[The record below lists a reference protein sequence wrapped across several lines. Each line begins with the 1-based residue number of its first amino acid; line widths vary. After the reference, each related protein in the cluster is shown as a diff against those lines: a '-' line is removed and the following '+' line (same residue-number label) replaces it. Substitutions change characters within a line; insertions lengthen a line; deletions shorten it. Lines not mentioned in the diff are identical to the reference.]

1 MENKDNTLI
10 EMQEQM
16 QQLREKLDKQKIINE
31 RILKKS
37 CSQTTS
43 RLRFKAN
50 LPILFGVAAMLLV
63 PSLRSF
69 GISMGFII
77 FTWVLML
84 VCIMATVLTNR
95 HIPQMDRDLVTAT
108 KELTRFKK
116 IHAEWIKFAIPMVIV
131 WVGALCWD
139 LFRNGSGDDPL
150 LRYSFLAGIV
160 TGIILGGILGFK
172 VRRDQLNVADE
183 LISQIE
189 ELQKDA

>member
-1 MENKDNTLI
+1 MTE
-10 EMQEQM
+10 
-16 QQLREKLDKQKIINE
+16 RE
-31 RILKKS
+31 
-37 CSQTTS
+37 
-43 RLRFKAN
+43 
-50 LPILFGVAAMLLV
+50 
-63 PSLRSF
+63 
-69 GISMGFII
+69 
-77 FTWVLML
+77 
-84 VCIMATVLTNR
+84 
-95 HIPQMDRDLVTAT
+95 
-108 KELTRFKK
+108 FKK

-172 VRRDQLNVADE
+172 VHRDQLNAADE

>member
-84 VCIMATVLTNR
+84 VCIVATILTNR
-95 HIPQMDRDLVTAT
+95 HIPQMDKDLVTAT
-108 KELTRFKK
+108 NELTRYKK
-116 IHAEWIKFAIPMVIV
+116 IHAEWLKYSIPALIV
-131 WVGALCWD
+131 WLGCLIWD
-139 LFRNGSGDDPL
+139 FLRNQTISKVEFYG
-150 LRYSFLAGIV
+150 FIAGIS
-160 TGIILGGILGFK
+160 TGLILGILLGLK
-172 VRRDQLNVADE
+172 IRRDQLNAADE